1 MKMKWIVFVVLILMV
16 GLGSYKTYVYL
27 TREEEIKE
35 EVAVPVTVQ
44 TIEMSS
50 YEDVLS
56 YEGVISPDRIEK
68 ISFKSTARLAEF
80 NGAVGETIEQG
91 ALLAALD
98 KADLQLALDAA
109 DSQLAAA
116 KADFQ
121 RASKGAAAEDIQLAT
136 LNIDKATASV
146 DYFSQKVEELIVLVE
161 NGLAAQNDL
170 DGMQLQL
177 DLAVKDKA
185 MAETT
190 LEKALKGAD
199 SEIIKAAGAQVNL
212 AQTNVEAK
220 TMLIEDATYMMPEPM
235 ILLQRLYE
243 LGELVPA
250 GYPVAI
256 LRSEGVNVIIGVTG
270 KDLKQIY
277 AGQKAHLSAEGTKI
291 DGQVTRIAEIPDE
304 HHFLYEVE
312 VKIENNPFIIGEI
325 VRCDLVIG
333 KKEVI
338 QIPIF
343 AIMNDGIDYVYCVNN
358 EVATIKKIEIVGTDE
373 GYAFVKGLD
382 EGDRIIVSNLNR
394 VHEQSKLLI
403 EE

>member
-1 MKMKWIVFVVLILMV
+1 MKMKFMVWAVLILIL
-16 GLGSYKTYVYL
+16 GLGSYKTYVYM

-44 TIEMSS
+44 KIEKSS
-50 YEDVLS
+50 FEDVIS

-68 ISFKSTARLAEF
+68 ISFKSTARLSEF
-80 NGAVGETIEQG
+80 NGTVGETIEQG
-91 ALLAALD
+91 TLLAALD
-98 KADLQLALDAA
+98 QGDLQLALDAA

-116 KADFQ
+116 KADLQ
-121 RASKGAAAEDIQLAT
+121 RASKGAGSEDIQLAT
-136 LNIDKATASV
+136 LNVDKASMSV
-146 DYFSQKVEELIVLVE
+146 DYFTKKVDELNSLVE
-161 NGLAAQNDL
+161 NGLASQNDL
-170 DGMQLQL
+170 DGMKLQL

-185 MAETT
+185 MAQAT

-212 AQTNVEAK
+212 AETNVEAK
-220 TMLIEDATYMMPEPM
+220 TMLIEDASYIVPEPM
-235 ILLQRLYE
+235 ILVQRLYE

-250 GYPVAI
+250 GYPVAV
-256 LRSEGVNVIIGVTG
+256 LRSEGVNVIVGVTS

-277 AGQKAHLSAEGTKI
+277 VGQIAHLSSEGVKI
-291 DGQVTRIAEIPDE
+291 DGKVTRIAEIPDE
-304 HHFLYEVE
+304 QHFLYEVE
-312 VKIENNPFIIGEI
+312 VKIENNPFVIGEI

-343 AIMNDGIDYVYCVNN
+343 SIMNDGIDYVYCV
-358 EVATIKKIEIVGTDE
+358 EEQVATIKQIEIVGTDE
-373 GYAFVKGLD
+373 GYAFVNGLD
-382 EGDRIIVSNLNR
+382 EEDMIIISNLNR